1 MTRLQ
6 LRAIGMV
13 LSLAANL
20 ATAGESHYNC
30 VVLSATE
37 LSEDGKLVSSALVK
51 SQIGEQFT
59 VDRLTGRVLGGP
71 LDNSHMTVDVI
82 DRGSAEMSF
91 RAFSHSRNA
100 PVHSSF
106 IQVNQYVEATT
117 KPFVGTTTLYYS
129 GVYSGKCE

>member
-71 LDNSHMTVDVI
+71 LDKLPHDCGCYRPGFCGDVVSGFFAFTECAGSFELHPGQPVC
-82 DRGSAEMSF
+82 RGDDKAL
-91 RAFSHSRNA
+91 RWN
-100 PVHSSF
+100 
-106 IQVNQYVEATT
+106 YD
-117 KPFVGTTTLYYS
+117 TLLF
-129 GVYSGKCE
+129 GRLLW